1 MCGMKVLYLQSL
13 ILFKYDILDE
23 LVKME
28 KVRNF
33 LLSENIV
40 DSEGFVDYF
49 SELK

>member
-1 MCGMKVLYLQSL
+1 MKVLYLQSL